1 MEGTPNV
8 VGAEPAAPN
17 DRSPLTEADPAGEPS
32 DRVVLGVAGHLADLL
47 GVDALWVRVAFV
59 VLALTGGL
67 GIVIYLASW
76 LILFGP
82 DRTGMDWMRYL
93 GGAIAVIGVPIMI
106 ADGSLEFYDG
116 PVAVVA
122 LLIGLTLA
130 LWQPRNVATPRPA
143 GRPLPGP
150 LHHPLHRPLPREGAE
165 SIVTPTVDVDDREP
179 VGDVS
184 PAESEPRIDWNRRP
198 ARRARPRREPS
209 TLGRATLGLAVIVA
223 AAGSLIDQFNGG
235 RLHPEQWLGAAAVV
249 CGIGLLVGVLRGRAW
264 WLIVPALLF
273 AGTGYFAG
281 LMARL
286 GIDAVDAVGDQSL
299 YVSDTT
305 PAGEATLQTGIGT
318 IWITVD
324 GAPADPLTIDARL
337 ALGTVEVRAV
347 DDVAIEIHSETDR
360 GDLIVDGVVAS
371 GGVTRIGPDR
381 APDVIVDARQGIGD
395 VVVQTYF
402 PGAKDRVVPP
412 RRPVPDVPDVAPVP
426 TVIPSAPSITSPS
439 VIDPTVPPSPSATT
453 VPPTPSTTIG
463 D

>member
-1 MEGTPNV
+1 MEAPSNV
-8 VGAEPAAPN
+8 VDAEPSGTG
-17 DRSPLTEADPAGEPS
+17 RSSPRRLQADPAEEPS
-32 DRVVLGVAGHLADLL
+32 DRVVLGVAGHVADLL
-47 GVDALWVRVAFV
+47 GLDALWVRRRVRRAR
-59 VLALTGGL
+59 
-67 GIVIYLASW
+67 
-76 LILFGP
+76 P
-82 DRTGMDWMRYL
+82 DRRRRHRDLPRVVAHPFRARPHRACTGCGYV
-93 GGAIAVIGVPIMI
+93 GGAIALIGVPLMI
-106 ADGSLEFYDG
+106 ADGNLEFFDG

-130 LWQPRNVATPRPA
+130 LWQPRNVATPRRPA
-143 GRPLPGP
+143 GGHSPAAHASPATSPGGG
-150 LHHPLHRPLPREGAE
+150 RVDRG
-165 SIVTPTVDVDDREP
+165 TDVDVDDREP

-184 PAESEPRIDWNRRP
+184 PAESAARIDWNRRP
-198 ARRARPRREPS
+198 ARPARPRREPS

-235 RLHPEQWLGAAAVV
+235 RLHPEQWLGAAALV

-281 LMARL
+281 LMSRL

-402 PGAKDRVVPP
+402 PGAKDRVYHRADPCP
-412 RRPVPDVPDVAPVP
+412 TCPTSLPYRP
-426 TVIPSAPSITSPS
+426 
-439 VIDPTVPPSPSATT
+439 
-453 VPPTPSTTIG
+453 
-463 D
+463 

>member
-1 MEGTPNV
+1 MGGTPNV

-17 DRSPLTEADPAGEPS
+17 DRSPLTDADPAEEPS

-47 GVDALWVRVAFV
+47 GLDALWVRVAFV
-59 VLALTGGL
+59 VLALTGGI

-106 ADGSLEFYDG
+106 ADGSLEFFDG

-130 LWQPRNVATPRPA
+130 LWQPRGVAPPRPPA
-143 GRPLPGP
+143 GRPLP
-150 LHHPLHRPLPREGAE
+150 RPLPRPLHRETAE
-165 SIVTPTVDVDDREP
+165 SIVAPTVAVDDREP
-179 VGDVS
+179 VGNVS
-184 PAESEPRIDWNRRP
+184 PAASDPGIDGNRRTTRP
-198 ARRARPRREPS
+198 ARPRREPS

-249 CGIGLLVGVLRGRAW
+249 CGIGLLVGVVRGRAW

-286 GIDAVDAVGDQSL
+286 GIDAVDALGDQSL
-299 YVSDTT
+299 YVSATT
-305 PAGEATLQTGIGT
+305 PGGEATLQTGLGT

-360 GDLIVDGVVAS
+360 GDLTVDGVVVS

-395 VVVQTYF
+395 VAVRTYF
-402 PGAKDRVVPP
+402 PGAEDRVVPP
-412 RRPVPDVPDVAPVP
+412 RRPVPAVPDVAPVP
-426 TVIPSAPSITSPS
+426 PVIPSAPSLTSPS
-439 VIDPTVPPSPSATT
+439 VIDPTVPPNPSAPT
-453 VPPTPSTTIG
+453 VPPTPATTVG
-463 D
+463 G